1 MDAFF
6 LSTLAV
12 AVAEMGDKTQLLSLL
27 LVAKFRRPWA
37 ITLGVTL
44 ATLLNHGLTAWLGG
58 WLAGYLSSDLF
69 QWLLSLSF
77 LAMAVWVLIP
87 DKDEDMNGRL
97 VKYGAFATTLVLF
110 SLAEIGDKTQVATLI
125 LAVKFESVVAVTL
138 GTTLGMLLANVPVI
152 FAGEWVLKRVR
163 MDSFRIAAAILFAGF
178 GLWGIV
184 NLTVL

>member
-87 DKDEDMNGRL
+87 DKEDDLNGCL

-110 SLAEIGDKTQVATLI
+110 SLAEIGDKTQVATLM
-125 LAVKFESVVAVTL
+125 LAVKFDSVVAVTL
-138 GTTLGMLLANVPVI
+138 GTSLGMLLANAPII
-152 FAGEWVLKRVR
+152 FAGEWVLKRVK
-163 MDSFRIAAAILFAGF
+163 MDSFRMVAAVMFAGF

-184 NLTVL
+184 NLALL